1 MAVVVKSRIGKE
13 KLREVGN
20 ERADR
25 VVRFISHLKHSTGE
39 WAGKPFNLMPWQEEI
54 IRRLYGTLNPDGT
67 RQYRT
72 LWFEVPRK
80 NGKTELGAGGITLP
94 LLYIDGEMG
103 AQIYS
108 AANDK
113 DQAGLVFNAAAPMV
127 EQNPSLD
134 GVSKIY
140 PPQKRIVYHRNRSFY
155 TAVSSEAYTK
165 DGLNA
170 HGIIYDELHAAP
182 NRELWDVLTT
192 SQGSRRQPLTAVTT
206 TAGYDRNSICWEQ
219 HDYACKVRDGIID
232 DPTWLVVIYAAPED
246 ADWTDED
253 VWRACNPAL
262 GVFRSLDEIST
273 LCKKAQ
279 ETPALEMTFRRLYLN
294 QWTSSVERW
303 LPMDKW
309 DACEGEVGD
318 LKGKACYA
326 GLDLAATTDL
336 TALSLV
342 FPSGDSYS
350 VISRFWIPG
359 DTARE
364 KERRDRVPYTL
375 WAKQGFI
382 KLTPGNVIDYGFI
395 KQELLDLLDAGYNI
409 RELAFDRWGATKL
422 VQDLINTGRFTG
434 DPEKEPNKIPI
445 IPFGQGFA
453 SMSPPTK
460 ELMSLILSEKIRH
473 GGNPVLRWN
482 ADNLVVYQD
491 AAGNLKP
498 DKAKSTQ
505 KIDGIVALIMGLDRA
520 TRHGGEEKSIY
531 EERGI
536 ISL

>member
-1 MAVVVKSRIGKE
+1 MAVVVRSRIGKE
-13 KLREVGN
+13 KLREVGS

-113 DQAGLVFNAAAPMV
+113 EQAGLVFNAAAPMV

-219 HDYACKVRDGIID
+219 HDYACKVRDGIIN
-232 DPTWLVVIYAAPED
+232 DPTWLVVIYAAPDD

-262 GVFRSLDEIST
+262 GVFRSLDEIRT

-303 LPMDKW
+303 MPMDRW
-309 DACEGEVGD
+309 DACSSPVDMWD
-318 LKGKACYA
+318 LRGRPCYA

-342 FPSGDSYS
+342 FPQDGGIYDT
-350 VISRFWIPG
+350 IMRFWIPG
-359 DTARE
+359 DTAKD
-364 KERRDRVPYTL
+364 KERKDRVDYSL

-395 KQELLDLLDAGYNI
+395 KQELIDLRGQFDI
-409 RELAFDRWGATKL
+409 KEVAFDRWGATKL
-422 VQDLINTGRFTG
+422 VQDLTDEGFLMV
-434 DPEKEPNKIPI
+434 
-445 IPFGQGFA
+445 PFGQGFA

-460 ELMSLILSEKIRH
+460 ELMNLVLGEKIRH
-473 GGNPVLRWN
+473 GGHPVLRWN
-482 ADNLVVYQD
+482 ADNLVVNQD
-491 AAGNLKP
+491 PAGNLKP

-505 KIDGIVALIMGLDRA
+505 KIDGMVALIMALDRA
-520 TRHGGEEKSIY
+520 TRHGGAGKSIY
-531 EERGI
+531 ETQGI
-536 ISL
+536 AVV

>member
-1 MAVVVKSRIGKE
+1 MAVVVKRKIGKAR
-13 KLREVGN
+13 LREEGN
-20 ERADR
+20 KRADR
-25 VVRFISHLKHSTGE
+25 VIRFISHLKHSTGE

-134 GVSKIY
+134 RVSKIY
-140 PPQKRIVYHRNRSFY
+140 PPQKRIVYYRNRSFY

-170 HGIIYDELHAAP
+170 HGIVYDELHAAP

-219 HDYACKVRDGIID
+219 HDYACKVRDGIIN

-253 VWRACNPAL
+253 VWKECNPAL
-262 GVFRSLDEIST
+262 GVFRFLDEIRA

-303 LPMDKW
+303 MPMDKW
-309 DACEGEVGD
+309 DACNAPADMEA
-318 LKGKACYA
+318 LKGKPCYA
-326 GLDLAATTDL
+326 GLDLSATTDL

-342 FPSGDSYS
+342 FPVGDSYD
-350 VISRFWIPG
+350 VIMHFWIPW

-364 KERRDRVPYTL
+364 KEKRDRVPYSL
-375 WAKQGFI
+375 WVKQGYI
-382 KLTPGNVIDYGFI
+382 TATEGNVIDYHSIQHKLEEYASLYDI
-395 KQELLDLLDAGYNI
+395 KEV
-409 RELAFDRWGATKL
+409 AFDRWGATKL
-422 VQDLINTGRFTG
+422 SQDLTDAGFVMV
-434 DPEKEPNKIPI
+434 
-445 IPFGQGFA
+445 PFGQGFR
-453 SMSPPTK
+453 SMSAPTK
-460 ELMSLILSEKIRH
+460 ELMNLILSEKIRH

-482 ADNLVVYQD
+482 ADNLVVNQD
-491 AAGNLKP
+491 PAGNLKP

-505 KIDGIVALIMGLDRA
+505 KIDGIVALIMAIDRA
-520 TRHGGEEKSIY
+520 TRLGGTGKSIY
-531 EERGI
+531 EDRGVI
-536 ISL
+536 NV